1 MNIEILDKDDL
12 RDLML
17 REKDFLAKLFQSNSV
32 LFTKK
37 QIVNSESRHLT
48 LLINVLHYIANGSIP
63 LRKKDYASVCKSKKH
78 GFIFKSF
85 RTIENVKKLLNESR
99 ENQTKALT
107 KISMCYPNLFFA
119 LFHEF

>member
-17 REKDFLAKLFQSNSV
+17 REKDFLAELFQSNSV

-37 QIVNSESRHLT
+37 QIVNSETRHLT
-48 LLINVLHYIANGSIP
+48 VLIQILHYIANGSIP

-85 RTIENVKKLLNESR
+85 RTIENAKRFQQS
-99 ENQTKALT
+99 
-107 KISMCYPNLFFA
+107 SSLFQNC
-119 LFHEF
+119 

>member
-48 LLINVLHYIANGSIP
+48 LLIQILHYIANGSIP

-85 RTIENVKKLLNESR
+85 RTIENAKKLLNESR

-119 LFHEF
+119 FFHEF